1 MCKKRKD
8 SCCCCPTNQ
17 IIMPAVPSHGWSRD
31 FHSSFASPRNCC
43 CENKG
48 GFDKFAYAA
57 LSQQNNSIT
66 TLLTASILNNGN
78 GRGFRDNYD
87 YGHNYHHGHHN
98 HHNHHN
104 DYHGHH
110 GYGHHGYG
118 GYDRWGPPVVVVET
132 GMGRYGR
139 YERDALIDAGGPRFW
154 Y

>member
-1 MCKKRKD
+1 
-8 SCCCCPTNQ
+8 
-17 IIMPAVPSHGWSRD
+17 MPAVSSHGWSPRD
-31 FHSSFASPRNCC
+31 CC

-66 TLLTASILNNGN
+66 TLLTASILNNG
-78 GRGFRDNYD
+78 RGYRDHYD
-87 YGHNYHHGHHN
+87 YGHNYHHG
-98 HHNHHN
+98 HHN

-110 GYGHHGYG
+110 GYGHHAYG
-118 GYDRWGPPVVVVET
+118 GYGHDRWGGPPVVVVET

-139 YERDALIDAGGPRFW
+139 YEGNNLIGAGGPRFW

>member
-31 FHSSFASPRNCC
+31 FHSSFASPRDCC

-66 TLLTASILNNGN
+66 TLLTASILNNG
-78 GRGFRDNYD
+78 RGCRDHYD
-87 YGHNYHHGHHN
+87 YGHNYHHGHH
-98 HHNHHN
+98 
-104 DYHGHH
+104 HGHH
-110 GYGHHGYG
+110 GYGHHG
-118 GYDRWGPPVVVVET
+118 GYDRWGGPPVVVVET
-132 GMGRYGR
+132 GMGRYDR
-139 YERDALIDAGGPRFW
+139 YGRDALIGAGGPRLW